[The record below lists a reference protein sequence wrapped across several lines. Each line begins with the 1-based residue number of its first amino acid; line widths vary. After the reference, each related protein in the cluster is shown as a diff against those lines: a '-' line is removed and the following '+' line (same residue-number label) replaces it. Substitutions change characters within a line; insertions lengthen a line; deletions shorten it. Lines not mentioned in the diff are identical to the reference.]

1 MCDKTPVKYYI
12 FMVSF
17 KMLSEVQMLRSF
29 IVINA
34 SFRFCLVLRIPTYEE
49 IVADDEEVL
58 FYGQRSHLGKKSHPH
73 PRKNAQSSSTLA
85 VVSFST
91 VDNIEILYPKKP
103 STLKNDVIN
112 IDFG

>member
-1 MCDKTPVKYYI
+1 M
-12 FMVSF
+12 
-17 KMLSEVQMLRSF
+17 QRSF
-29 IVINA
+29 IVIIA

-58 FYGQRSHLGKKSHPH
+58 FLWIKESPRPESPPHPP
-73 PRKNAQSSSTLA
+73 PRKNAQSSLTLV

-91 VDNIEILYPKKP
+91 VDDIEILYPKKP